1 MSEYLYVCHF
11 SNGHIK
17 VGRSVSPKSRIAS
30 HADRVACLGVELVEH
45 HIVECVGK
53 SSEAETILIEY
64 CSESAKKR
72 NRSEWF
78 EGLDYLD
85 ACDAANKC
93 GDRTMV
99 HHKKPKA
106 QKPVSS
112 MNKQEA
118 IDLLGGSPK
127 KAAEAMGYT
136 SAHAVY
142 MWPDKLST
150 SVANQVRGVVSQM
163 AARQPEL
170 KDRVAA

>member
-1 MSEYLYVCHF
+1 
-11 SNGHIK
+11 
-17 VGRSVSPKSRIAS
+17 
-30 HADRVACLGVELVEH
+30 
-45 HIVECVGK
+45 
-53 SSEAETILIEY
+53 
-64 CSESAKKR
+64 
-72 NRSEWF
+72 
-78 EGLDYLD
+78 
-85 ACDAANKC
+85 
-93 GDRTMV
+93 
-99 HHKKPKA
+99 
-106 QKPVSS
+106 